1 MKNRN
6 ILAAI
11 CCICI
16 AFNVTGCA
24 ALGTETSASV
34 LATEQ
39 NEGSIRL
46 ETETQS
52 ESSYPKLEEKA
63 LITLG
68 SAVDIEGMGAELLE
82 GNIISITEGG
92 QYIFT
97 GTLEDGMIYIETKE
111 TVELTLNGVSVTHS
125 NGPAILGQD
134 CEALYINAVEGTEN
148 IFSDSS
154 EYPVDDEGNVI
165 AKGTIFSND
174 DLYFTGEGTLV
185 IEGNYQHAI
194 KSDDSICLESG
205 IFILTAVKDGI
216 NANEALLINGG
227 SIDIKSAEEGLE
239 GDTLEVNGGNIIIS
253 ATDDGINAGTDL
265 QINGGNFYVTVSNGD
280 GLDSNGTLTIS
291 GGTLI
296 IHGARMPEGG
306 IDCDDR
312 EFVVTGGTVIATG
325 GVNSSPSAA
334 ESTQCCVL
342 LGSGNEGDTIG
353 ILDEEG
359 NTVFAYTAESSFS
372 NMIVSVSGI
381 EKGNEYTV
389 YSGGSIGGGTDFYG
403 YYTDSVYEG
412 GMKQQEFTADA
423 AVIMAGS
430 TTDSME
436 AMGGRGFR
444 NQDGIL
450 PGNGER
456 PDRMENGE
464 PPEGM
469 E

>member
-1 MKNRN
+1 MRN
-6 ILAAI
+6 KKILAAI
-11 CCICI
+11 CCICT
-16 AFNVTGCA
+16 AVNVTGCA
-24 ALGTETSASV
+24 ALGTKTSVSV

-39 NEGSIRL
+39 NEGNIRL
-46 ETETQS
+46 ETQP

-82 GNIISITEGG
+82 GNVISITEGG

-134 CEALYINAVEGTEN
+134 CEALYINALEGTEN
-148 IFSDSS
+148 VFSDSS

-253 ATDDGINAGTDL
+253 ARDDGMNAGTDL

-334 ESTQCCVL
+334 ESTQCCIL
-342 LGSGNEGDTIG
+342 LGSGNEGDAIG
-353 ILDEEG
+353 ILDGEG
-359 NTVFAYTAESSFS
+359 NTVFAYTAESSFTD
-372 NMIVSVSGI
+372 MIVSVSGI
-381 EKGNEYTV
+381 EMGNEYTV
-389 YSGGSIGGGTDFYG
+389 YSGGSIEGDTDFYG
-403 YYTDSVYEG
+403 YYADSVYEG
-412 GMKQQEFTADA
+412 GRKQQEFTADA

-430 TTDSME
+430 TTDSM
-436 AMGGRGFR
+436 GGRGFR
-444 NQDGIL
+444 NQDGIP

-456 PDRMENGE
+456 PDGIENGG